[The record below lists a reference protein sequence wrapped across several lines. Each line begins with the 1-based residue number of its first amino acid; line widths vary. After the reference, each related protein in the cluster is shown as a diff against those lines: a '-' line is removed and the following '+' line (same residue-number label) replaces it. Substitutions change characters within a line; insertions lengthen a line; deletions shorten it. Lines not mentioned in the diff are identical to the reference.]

1 VTTSIHKPA
10 PLGAVLAVTFFAS
23 VSSGVF
29 WAGIFFVTATHY
41 RFSPARN
48 LVLAA
53 AMGAVYAL
61 GARYA
66 GVTLRALERRMT
78 PRTVLAGALGLWAL
92 ASLGPLA
99 FDDLEAMVWV
109 AALVGGA
116 MPAIVWPIVESFLA
130 AGRHGR
136 EMRSALGWFNVTW
149 TPATAVPLLLMPLL
163 ARRSVLWTVALTA
176 IVNTGAV
183 LALFAVPRRPGV
195 HEREAAEA
203 AVGEEYPW
211 LMRSA
216 SWLLPL
222 SYVMC
227 STLAPVLPHRLAAV
241 GAGAIPASVV
251 ASTWMITR
259 FATLGLMWRLGFW
272 HGRWETLAAAAVAL
286 AGGLVMALLGDRLDV
301 VVAGLALFGS
311 GMGLIYYAAI
321 YYTMATGHAAVDA
334 GGSFEA
340 LIGLGYC
347 LGPVLGLAGHATA
360 PDPARAASATMV
372 FTAILAVLV
381 GWAAAAPYL
390 AARARRR

>member
-1 VTTSIHKPA
+1 VTTSTNRPA
-10 PLGAVLAVTFFAS
+10 PLGAVLTVTFLGS

-53 AMGAVYAL
+53 AMGAVYAF

-66 GVTLRALERRMT
+66 GVLLRVLERRLS
-78 PRTVLAGALGLWAL
+78 PRTVLAGALGLWAV
-92 ASLGPLA
+92 ASLGPVA
-99 FDDLEAMVWV
+99 FDDLEAVVWV
-109 AALVGGA
+109 TALVGGA
-116 MPAIVWPIVESFLA
+116 MPAIVWPIVESFLT

-163 ARRSVLWTVALTA
+163 ARKSVLWTVALTA
-176 IVNTGAV
+176 VVNGGAM
-183 LALFAVPRRPGV
+183 LALLAVPPRPGL

-203 AVGEEYPW
+203 AVGAEYPW

-227 STLAPVLPHRLAAV
+227 STLAPVLPHRIAAV
-241 GAGAIPASVV
+241 GAGAIPASVI

-259 FATLGLMWRLGFW
+259 FATLGLMWRVGFW
-272 HGRWETLAAAAVAL
+272 HGRWGTLVVAAVAL
-286 AGGLVMALLGDRLDV
+286 VGGLVMALLGSRLETMV
-301 VVAGLALFGS
+301 GGLALFGS
-311 GMGLIYYAAI
+311 GMGLIYYSAI
-321 YYTMATGHAAVDA
+321 YYTMAIGHAAVDA
-334 GGSFEA
+334 SGSFEA

-347 LGPVLGLAGHATA
+347 LGPLLGLAGHAAA
-360 PDPARAASATMV
+360 PEPGLAPSVTMI
-372 FTAILAVLV
+372 FTAVVTALV
-381 GWAAAAPYL
+381 AWAALPPYF

>member
-1 VTTSIHKPA
+1 LSTQSERPA
-10 PLGAVLAVTFFAS
+10 PLAAVLAVTFLGS

-29 WAGIFFVTATHY
+29 WAGIFFVTAEHY
-41 RFSPARN
+41 RFSPVRN

-53 AMGAVYAL
+53 AMGAVYAF

-66 GVTLRALERRMT
+66 GVILRALERRFS
-78 PRTVLAGALGLWAL
+78 PRSVLAGALGIWAL

-99 FDDLEAMVWV
+99 LGDVESVLWV

-149 TPATAVPLLLMPLL
+149 TPATAVALLLMPLF
-163 ARRSVLWTVALTA
+163 ARTNVLWTVALTA
-176 IVNTGAV
+176 VVNGGALV
-183 LALFAVPRRPGV
+183 ALLAVPRRPGV

-203 AVGEEYPW
+203 AVGPEYPF

-227 STLAPVLPHRLAAV
+227 ATLAPVLPHRIAQV
-241 GAGAIPASVV
+241 SAGAIPPSIV
-251 ASTWMITR
+251 AATWMIAR
-259 FATLGLMWRLGFW
+259 FATLALMWRIGFW
-272 HGRWETLAAAAVAL
+272 HGRWGTLVAAAGAL
-286 AGGLVMALLGDRLDV
+286 AGGLVMTLIGDRLEV
-301 VVAGLALFGS
+301 VVAGLALFGC

-321 YYTMATGHAAVDA
+321 YYTMAIGHAQVDA
-334 GGSFEA
+334 SGSFEA

-347 LGPVLGLAGHATA
+347 LGPVLGIAGHASA
-360 PDPARAASATMV
+360 SDPARAASATMI
-372 FTAILAVLV
+372 FTAFVTALV
-381 GWAAAAPYL
+381 AWAAVPPYL
-390 AARARRR
+390 AARARRQ

>member
-1 VTTSIHKPA
+1 VSERPA
-10 PLGAVLAVTFFAS
+10 PLAAVLTVTFLGS

-29 WAGIFFVTATHY
+29 WAGIFFVTAEHY
-41 RFSPARN
+41 GFSPERN

-66 GVTLRALERRMT
+66 GLLLRALERRFS
-78 PRTVLAGALGLWAL
+78 PRSVLAGALGLWAV

-99 FDDLEAMVWV
+99 FDHEATLWV
-109 AALVGGA
+109 AALLGGA
-116 MPAIVWPIVESFLA
+116 MPAIVWPIIESFLT
-130 AGRHGR
+130 AGRHGHR
-136 EMRSALGWFNVTW
+136 MRSALGWFNVTW

-163 ARRSVLWTVALTA
+163 ARANVLWTVALTA
-176 IVNTGAV
+176 VVNGGA
-183 LALFAVPRRPGV
+183 LLPLLAVPRRPGV

-203 AVGEEYPW
+203 AVGPEYPW
-211 LMRSA
+211 LLRSA

-241 GAGAIPASVV
+241 GAGAIPSSVV
-251 ASTWMITR
+251 ASTWMIAR
-259 FATLGLMWRLGFW
+259 FATLALMWRIGFW
-272 HGRWETLAAAAVAL
+272 HGRWGTLVAAAAAL
-286 AGGLVMALLGDRLDV
+286 GGGLVMTLLGDRLET
-301 VVAGLALFGS
+301 VVAGLALFGC

-334 GGSFEA
+334 SGTFEA

-347 LGPVLGLAGHATA
+347 LGPLLGLAGHATT
-360 PDPARAASATMV
+360 PDAARAASATMI
-372 FTAILAVLV
+372 FTAIVTALV
-381 GWAAAAPYL
+381 GWAAVPPYL
-390 AARARRR
+390 AARARRH